1 MILVV
6 SDPSLNCGREYYSSV
21 CVCVRVRL
29 RVCVYMYICI
39 YTYID
44 TTVALLV
51 NMIGAEL

>member
-6 SDPSLNCGREYYSSV
+6 SDPSLNCGREYYSS
-21 CVCVRVRL
+21 VCVRVRL